1 MNCTLTTQQ
10 QEDLLV
16 YIAGDLLDISKGVE
30 LFNTKKYILSLYDL
44 IKASNPGKTSED
56 TEALALDYARIGI
69 IYIDQ
74 LAANDR
80 ELSKSLRKFGFD
92 FNDLKDTIDS
102 FEDEK
107 TGLDTLKKYLNIS
120 DTIGKDLAKT
130 QELVNIQKSNEALT
144 KKNIQSIGIRNIKL
158 EVFTTTGGNE
168 DTKLSNDDINIYNLK
183 RSILNLIDAN
193 STIETPDVEIEGIGP
208 VFIKIVSGSSLDV
221 NQRKN
226 NVYDRTNTGFNYAH
240 IGIFVDSD
248 NNNLFITENG
258 SLSKTGTIVAYT
270 MMPVITTLE
279 KNFNEVINDN
289 IKINKKNN
297 KSELTKKF
305 KEQIDELKAI
315 YKYIDENIKDNFKT
329 THIVGG
335 SLGYIYSSDKTTFD
349 DPYIINKN
357 LEVNIDNT
365 GFSYVTIDNKKF
377 QINNNKLSPDDIDK
391 IANLV
396 FDTIYKKDNITGELT
411 ELTND
416 EKITLLKPYI
426 QIIKKNLYNINDIF
440 DDLKN
445 YKKEDKADFAKI
457 LKIKADFAKI
467 LKNVY
472 YNILNSKLKTDYNNF
487 KIKTD
492 PISNKSVLE
501 NNIKPYLNDYV
512 FSNKNFINFTLPKTP
527 LNPYLSLEPVVT
539 SILTESKIT
548 TTFQTEQIKQLKFLD
563 PTYNKYTDEQIQDF
577 IDSKHPNSVTNFPVF
592 HGSNTFDKID
602 TFITSQDIKGGNI
615 VKGAY
620 FTKLYNAANNYS
632 TVSDTELNQETG
644 EVYEVLKKIGNVYS
658 VILNIKNPVE
668 TSSRS
673 ELNKISVINN
683 DGAIV
688 NVKNK
693 EDASY
698 GVEAYDEYVV
708 FEPSQIFI
716 LNSDKAHKQIEEF
729 VKGKITLS
737 KTEQIKQ
744 DVDDVLA
751 KGPAD
756 LTKDELIKKI
766 IENDNLF
773 EKNQT
778 LKAYNK
784 EETKE
789 VIDAALD
796 WYNSPAAAALKA
808 AFPFNVVF
816 AAVNSK
822 QAGPVGNW
830 AVGAITLYQYYRD
843 PNNKT
848 IDKKISADY
857 TDLYHEAWHGFTQT
871 FIMVIMYHLVM
882 LQKNNLMN
890 MLLKDLEHL

>member
-16 YIAGDLLDISKGVE
+16 YIAGDLLDISNGIE

-44 IKASNPGKTSED
+44 IKASNPGKTPED

-144 KKNIQSIGIRNIKL
+144 KKNIQAVGNRNIKL

-168 DTKLSNDDINIYNLK
+168 DTKLSSDDINIYNLK

-208 VFIKIVSGSSLDV
+208 VFIKIVSGSFLDV

-226 NVYDRTNTGFNYAH
+226 NVYDRTNTGFNFAH

-279 KNFNEVINDN
+279 KNFNKVIDDN
-289 IKINKKNN
+289 IKINKKDN
-297 KSELTKKF
+297 KSELTEKF
-305 KEQIDELKAI
+305 KKQIDELEAI
-315 YKYIDENIKDNFKT
+315 YKYIDENIKNNFKT

-335 SLGYIYSSDKTTFD
+335 SLGYIYSSTYSSDKTTFD
-349 DPYIINKN
+349 DPNIINKN
-357 LEVNIDNT
+357 LEIKTDDK
-365 GFSYVTIDNKKF
+365 GKSYVTIDNNKI
-377 QINNNKLSPDDIDK
+377 QIKNNKLSPDDIDK

-396 FDTIYKKDNITGELT
+396 FDTIYKKDNITGELI
-411 ELTND
+411 ELTPA

-426 QIIKKNLYNINDIF
+426 QINKKNLYNINDIF

-445 YKKEDKADFAKI
+445 YKKEDKDDFKKI
-457 LKIKADFAKI
+457 LKIKENFKEI
-467 LKNVY
+467 LKKAY
-472 YNILNSKLKTDYNNF
+472 YNINTSNLKTDYNNF

-492 PISNKSVLE
+492 STTNNFILE
-501 NNIKPYLNDYV
+501 NNIKSYLTDYV
-512 FSNKNFINFTLPKTP
+512 FSDKNFIDFIDKTP

-539 SILTESKIT
+539 SILTESKT
-548 TTFQTEQIKQLKFLD
+548 TTPSQTEQI
-563 PTYNKYTDEQIQDF
+563 I
-577 IDSKHPNSVTNFPVF
+577 
-592 HGSNTFDKID
+592 
-602 TFITSQDIKGGNI
+602 
-615 VKGAY
+615 
-620 FTKLYNAANNYS
+620 
-632 TVSDTELNQETG
+632 
-644 EVYEVLKKIGNVYS
+644 
-658 VILNIKNPVE
+658 
-668 TSSRS
+668 
-673 ELNKISVINN
+673 
-683 DGAIV
+683 
-688 NVKNK
+688 
-693 EDASY
+693 
-698 GVEAYDEYVV
+698 
-708 FEPSQIFI
+708 
-716 LNSDKAHKQIEEF
+716 
-729 VKGKITLS
+729 
-737 KTEQIKQ
+737 Q

-773 EKNQT
+773 EKNQI

-857 TDLYHEAWHGFTQT
+857 TDLYHDQ
-871 FIMVIMYHLVM
+871 LS
-882 LQKNNLMN
+882 
-890 MLLKDLEHL
+890 